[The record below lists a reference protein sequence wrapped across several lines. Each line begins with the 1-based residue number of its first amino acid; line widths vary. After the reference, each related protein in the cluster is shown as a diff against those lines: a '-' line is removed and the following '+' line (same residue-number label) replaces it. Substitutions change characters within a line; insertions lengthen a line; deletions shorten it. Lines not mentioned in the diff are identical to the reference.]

1 MRKTISE
8 KAREIEVIKEVD
20 VLIVGG
26 GTAGS
31 VATIASARQG
41 VKTLVVESFGFLGG
55 SVSAGLVTPMMQNHI
70 NEEPLNKGIGEEINE
85 RLLKEECSGRI
96 YASPT
101 KADVSYWINPELNKY
116 VLEDMCLESGAEI
129 LYYTNFSE
137 PIIDKNKI
145 VGIIVENKLGRKAII
160 AKRVIDATGDADVA
174 FRAGVPC
181 ESGRLKDGLNQ
192 AMSVRFIM
200 GNVNLKK
207 LSEFL
212 TSIDPENKFEINYP
226 LVHAAFTSGD
236 DWPLNEIAKKAIKDG
251 ILEEEDED
259 YFQLFSIPGREGEIT
274 FNCPRISNRVKGT
287 DPFDLTNAQIVGKKK
302 IRRLIKFCKK
312 YLPGFENAHLVL
324 TAPMVGIRESRRI
337 VGEYVLTVDDIKNHR
352 KFEDGIA
359 RNNYPIDIHNPK
371 RDDNQSV
378 TFEEISK
385 KDYHE
390 IPYRCLVPKM
400 IDNLLVAGRC
410 ISATFE
416 AQSSIRIQPTCRA
429 FGEAAGLASALSI
442 RENISPRNFEGKRL
456 KQIIFGVT

>member
-70 NEEPLNKGIGEEINE
+70 NKKPLNKGIGEEINQ
-85 RLLKEECSGRI
+85 RLLKEGNIDNWEQD
-96 YASPT
+96 A
-101 KADVSYWINPELNKY
+101 SYWINPELNKY
-116 VLEDMCLESGAEI
+116 VLEDICLESGAEI

-137 PIIDKNKI
+137 PILEDNKI
-145 VGIIVENKLGRKAII
+145 IGVIVENKAGRKAII

-174 FRAGVPC
+174 FKAGVPC

-207 LSEFL
+207 LSDFL
-212 TSIDPENKFEINYP
+212 ISIDPENKFEINYP
-226 LVHAAFTSGD
+226 LVHAAFTSGG
-236 DWPLNEIAKKAIKDG
+236 DWPLNEIARKAIKDG

-312 YLPGFENAHLVL
+312 YLPGFENAHIIL
-324 TAPMVGIRESRRI
+324 TAPMVGVRETRRI
-337 VGEYVLTVDDIKNHR
+337 VGEYVLTVDDIKNYR

-359 RNNYPIDIHNPK
+359 RNNYPIDIHKPK
-371 RDDNQSV
+371 REDNQSV

-390 IPYRCLVPKM
+390 IPYRCLVPKI

-416 AQSSIRIQPTCRA
+416 AQSSIRIQPNCRA
-429 FGEAAGLASALSI
+429 FGEAAGLAAALSI
-442 RENISPRNFEGKRL
+442 KENASPRNFDGKKL
-456 KQIIFGVT
+456 KQIIFGTI

>member
-1 MRKTISE
+1 MKKTISE
-8 KAREIEVIKEVD
+8 KARELEVIKEVD

-70 NEEPLNKGIGEEINE
+70 NKEPLNKGIGEEINQ
-85 RLLKEECSGRI
+85 RLLKEGNIDNWEQD
-96 YASPT
+96 A
-101 KADVSYWINPELNKY
+101 SYWINPELNKY

-137 PIIDKNKI
+137 PILEDNKI
-145 VGIIVENKLGRKAII
+145 IGVIVENKAGRKAII

-174 FRAGVPC
+174 FKVGVPC

-200 GNVNLKK
+200 GNVNVKK
-207 LSEFL
+207 LSNFL

-226 LVHAAFTSGD
+226 LVHAAFTSGG

-251 ILEEEDED
+251 VLEEEDED

-312 YLPGFENAHLVL
+312 YLPGFENAHIIL
-324 TAPMVGIRESRRI
+324 TAPMVGVRETRRI
-337 VGEYVLTVDDIKNHR
+337 VGEYVLTVDDIKNHK

-359 RNNYPIDIHNPK
+359 RNNYPIDIHKPK
-371 RDDNQSV
+371 REDNQSV

-390 IPYRCLVPKM
+390 IPYRCLVPKI

-416 AQSSIRIQPTCRA
+416 AQSSIRIQPNCRA
-429 FGEAAGLASALSI
+429 FGEAAGLATALSI
-442 RENISPRNFEGKRL
+442 KENISPRKFDGKKL
-456 KQIIFGVT
+456 KQIIFGTI

>member
-1 MRKTISE
+1 MGKTIIE
-8 KAREIEVIKEVD
+8 KAREIEVIREVD

-41 VKTLVVESFGFLGG
+41 VKTLVAESFGFLGG
-55 SVSAGLVTPMMQNHI
+55 SVSAGLVTPMMMNHI
-70 NEEPLNKGIGEEINE
+70 NNEPLNKGIGEEINQ
-85 RLLKEECSGRI
+85 RLLKEEWGGHI

-101 KADVSYWINPELNKY
+101 KTNISYWINPELIKY
-116 VLEDMCLESGAEI
+116 VLEDMCLEAGAEI
-129 LYYTNFSE
+129 LYYTHFSE
-137 PIIDKNKI
+137 PILDDNKI
-145 VGIIVENKLGRKAII
+145 IGIVIENKLGRNAIF
-160 AKRVIDATGDADVA
+160 ARRVIDATGDADVA

-181 ESGRLKDGLNQ
+181 KSGRAKDGLNQ

-207 LSEFL
+207 LTDFL
-212 TSIDPENKFEINYP
+212 TSIDPTNKFGINYP
-226 LVHAAFTSGD
+226 LIHAAFTSNGNL
-236 DWPLNEIAKKAIKDG
+236 PLNDIAKKAIQEG
-251 ILEEEDED
+251 VLEEDDAE
-259 YFQLFSIPGREGEIT
+259 YFQIFSLPGREGEIT

-302 IRRLIKFCKK
+302 IRRLINFCKK

-324 TAPMVGIRESRRI
+324 TAPMVGVRETRRI
-337 VGEYVLTVDDIKNHR
+337 EGEYVLTVDDIIKHR

-359 RNNYPIDIHNPK
+359 RNNYPIDIHKPK
-371 RDDNQSV
+371 KEDEESV
-378 TFEEISK
+378 IFEEISK
-385 KDYHE
+385 EDYHE
-390 IPYRCLVPKM
+390 IPYRCLIPKA

-416 AQSSIRIQPTCRA
+416 AQSSIRIQPNCRA

-442 RENISPRNFEGKRL
+442 KENVFPRNLDGKKL
-456 KQIIFGVT
+456 KKLIFH